1 MNDGP
6 STWLLPRRW
15 RKRASRAVVLA
26 AVGAVGMTVALSGC
40 GSGSAEAED
49 LRDARLFDA
58 AYQYLEGHG
67 AYPASRD
74 DPHRWYYAGD
84 LLLPAGGPT
93 CSVARIATDKAAP
106 TTADSVKR
114 GRAVATA
121 AFAPQDRA
129 RCLRALEDAF
139 GGFHG

>member
-1 MNDGP
+1 MIDTP
-6 STWLLPRRW
+6 SKSLLPWRG
-15 RKRASRAVVLA
+15 RKRASHAVMLA
-26 AVGAVGMTVALSGC
+26 AVGAVAITVALSGC

-49 LRDARLFDA
+49 LREARLSTA
-58 AYQYLEGHG
+58 AYRYLESHG
-67 AYPASRD
+67 AHPASRD

-106 TTADSVKR
+106 TTADSVRR

-139 GGFHG
+139 AGFRG